1 MLQSLFIKYK
11 EALLYL
17 FFGALTT
24 LVNIVTYYLFFDLL
38 NVTNVISTVVAQFFA
53 IIFAYVTNKMWVF
66 NSKSWQLKTISFEI
80 FSFFGCR
87 LTSAAFDVIFMWV
100 SVDILSLWPILMK
113 VVANVI
119 VVVLNYFASKLLIFK

>member
-17 FFGALTT
+17 FFGVLTT

-53 IIFAYVTNKMWVF
+53 IIFAYVTNKLWVF

-87 LTSAAFDVIFMWV
+87 LASAAFDVIFMWV

>member
-53 IIFAYVTNKMWVF
+53 IIFAYVTN
-66 NSKSWQLKTISFEI
+66 NT
-80 FSFFGCR
+80 
-87 LTSAAFDVIFMWV
+87 
-100 SVDILSLWPILMK
+100 
-113 VVANVI
+113 
-119 VVVLNYFASKLLIFK
+119 LLIN

>member
-17 FFGALTT
+17 FFGVLTT
-24 LVNIVTYYLFFDLL
+24 LVNIVTYYLFFDLFNVA
-38 NVTNVISTVVAQFFA
+38 NVTSTVVAQFFA
-53 IIFAYVTNKMWVF
+53 IIFAYVTNKLWVF
-66 NSKSWQLKTISFEI
+66 NSKSWQFKTISFEI

-87 LTSAAFDVIFMWV
+87 LASAAFDVIFMWV

>member
-17 FFGALTT
+17 FFGVLTT
-24 LVNIVTYYLFFDLL
+24 LVNIVTYYLFFDLFNVA
-38 NVTNVISTVVAQFFA
+38 NVTSTVVAQFFA
-53 IIFAYVTNKMWVF
+53 IIFAYVTNKLWVF

-87 LTSAAFDVIFMWV
+87 LASAAFDVIFMWV

>member
-1 MLQSLFIKYK
+1 M
-11 EALLYL
+11 
-17 FFGALTT
+17 
-24 LVNIVTYYLFFDLL
+24 NIVTYYLFFDLFNVA
-38 NVTNVISTVVAQFFA
+38 NVTSTVVAQFFA
-53 IIFAYVTNKMWVF
+53 IIFAYVTNKLWVF

-87 LTSAAFDVIFMWV
+87 LASAAFDVIFMWV

>member
-17 FFGALTT
+17 FFGVLTT
-24 LVNIVTYYLFFDLL
+24 LVNSVTYYLFFDLFNVA
-38 NVTNVISTVVAQFFA
+38 NVTSTVVAQFFA
-53 IIFAYVTNKMWVF
+53 IIFAYVTNKLWVF

-87 LTSAAFDVIFMWV
+87 LASAAFDVIFMWV